1 MLQSARLAMLD
12 EADAYAKSRVNY
24 NQEYNSPLAWSPRH
38 VETRLVEAFEILFK
52 IGSTPGPKAFGSNWP
67 GILREF
73 SELVDAQ
80 AFAEHQKV
88 KNQIRLRPTVD
99 QISRMDEALRWPA
112 QYLTSFELAADALNL
127 WAACMATDRSIAEV
141 LRARNQ
147 QAAVIAGRMQRCQ
160 NGALERARYAAACE
174 VTSWANRR
182 LADGPCDPERAARIK
197 ASAHIRFERAVKDM
211 RPVLVK
217 PSAAMPG
224 KVLSR
229 TSLDRYRYAAS
240 AMISERLVEQGE
252 VAR

>member
-12 EADAYAKSRVNY
+12 EADAYAKSRGEFAEVL
-24 NQEYNSPLAWSPRH
+24 QPLAWSPRH

-88 KNQIRLRPTVD
+88 KNQIRLRPTVE

-127 WAACMATDRSIAEV
+127 WAACKAIDRSIADV

-147 QAAVIAGRMQRCQ
+147 RARTIAECMQRCQ
-160 NGALERARYAAACE
+160 NRALDRARAAAANE
-174 VTSWANRR
+174 VSSWANRR
-182 LADGPCDPERAARIK
+182 MADGPCDPERASRIK
-197 ASAHIRFERAVKDM
+197 ASAHIRFERAVKDL
-211 RPVLVK
+211 RPVMIK
-217 PSAAMPG
+217 FSQAMPG

-240 AMISERLVEQGE
+240 SMICERLAGMGE
-252 VAR
+252 VVR